1 MVRHLPLDIPEQE
14 NVVVVPGLLRDIVAA
29 AVQIGEGIVVGIAA
43 AVEDRF
49 VAEVVYS
56 DLNAYAGE
64 EDVP

>member
-14 NVVVVPGLLRDIVAA
+14 NVVVVPGLLRDIVTA

-43 AVEDRF
+43 AVEDIF